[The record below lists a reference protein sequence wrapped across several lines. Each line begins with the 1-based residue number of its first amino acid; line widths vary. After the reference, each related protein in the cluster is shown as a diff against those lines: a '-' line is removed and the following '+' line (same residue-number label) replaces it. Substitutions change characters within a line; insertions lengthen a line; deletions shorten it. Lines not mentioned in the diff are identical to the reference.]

1 MADKKIDDLPSHIR
15 QQAAQAA
22 RESGVAKQATG
33 TMQDATIE
41 PKSLHERQLETQK
54 EQQRYEQSQ
63 QMQDDQTQKR

>member
-1 MADKKIDDLPSHIR
+1 MADKKIDDLPPHIR
-15 QQAAQAA
+15 QQAAQAG

-41 PKSLHERQLETQK
+41 PISLHERQLETQK

-63 QMQDDQTQKR
+63 KPEDPNQKR